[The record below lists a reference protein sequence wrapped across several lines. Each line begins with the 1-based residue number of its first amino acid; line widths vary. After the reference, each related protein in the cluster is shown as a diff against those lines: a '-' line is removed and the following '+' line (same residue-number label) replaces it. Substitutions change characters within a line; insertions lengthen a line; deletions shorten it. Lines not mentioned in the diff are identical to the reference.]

1 MTNSE
6 KVDKLV
12 SIDAIRGPVT
22 YPETINK
29 RFRKTAE
36 KLLRFEAMILA
47 GPEKPQ
53 SYDSFVK
60 RHIEA
65 TAGSL
70 DEKACDVLFKRG
82 LKKVEGKT
90 KNYTLTSFYTVH
102 SA

>member
-1 MTNSE
+1 ME
-6 KVDKLV
+6 KLV
-12 SIDAIRGPVT
+12 SIDAIRVNVT

-36 KLLRFEAMILA
+36 KLLKFESIILA

-53 SYDSFVK
+53 SYDFFVK
-60 RHIEA
+60 RHVEG

-82 LKKVEGKT
+82 LKKVEGELHQLI
-90 KNYTLTSFYTVH
+90 N
-102 SA
+102 SANIET